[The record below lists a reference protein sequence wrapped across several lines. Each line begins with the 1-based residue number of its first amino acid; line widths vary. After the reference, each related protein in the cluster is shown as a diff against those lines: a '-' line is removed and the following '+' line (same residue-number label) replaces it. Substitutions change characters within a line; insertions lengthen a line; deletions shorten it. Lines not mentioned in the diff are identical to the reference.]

1 MFVCFWG
8 KRKVSD
14 SRDDNLRNRTCSL
27 TVLPRHPGRRPQE
40 VSLWSGLP
48 RLIGLAVTLPL
59 HRALLPGQTCVN
71 ILRHQ
76 KAEDWCQHRYKTWKS
91 EQTALLDPIDPICFF
106 IYVYSKSIII
116 KSIISP
122 SRSWTSEKQQRMLAS
137 AKQSWSSK
145 IRAEEHESVISSL
158 GVLMSWSIQSRLFC
172 P

>member
-1 MFVCFWG
+1 M
-8 KRKVSD
+8 
-14 SRDDNLRNRTCSL
+14 
-27 TVLPRHPGRRPQE
+27 PRHHGRHPQE

-48 RLIGLAVTLPL
+48 RLIGLAVMLPL

-91 EQTALLDPIDPICFF
+91 EQTALLDPICFF

-122 SRSWTSEKQQRMLAS
+122 SRSWTSEKQQCMLAS
-137 AKQSWSSK
+137 AKQSWSRK
-145 IRAEEHESVISSL
+145 LRGEEHESVLSFL
-158 GVLMSWSIQSRLFC
+158 GVLMSWSIQRSVFC
-172 P
+172 HVQACL